1 MWTVASTISMTVNVI
16 VVVLLLLLLKFFPI
30 STVKTT
36 VQNIVIGSII
46 IIAVG
51 IDQLK
56 RSRA

>member
-1 MWTVASTISMTVNVI
+1 
-16 VVVLLLLLLKFFPI
+16 VLRNGCNLAG
-30 STVKTT
+30 VDNY

-56 RSRA
+56 HGRQS